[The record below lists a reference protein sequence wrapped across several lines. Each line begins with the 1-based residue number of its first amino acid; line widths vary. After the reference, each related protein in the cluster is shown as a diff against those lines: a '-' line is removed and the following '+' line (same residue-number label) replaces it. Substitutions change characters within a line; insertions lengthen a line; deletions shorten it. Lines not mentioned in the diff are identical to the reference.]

1 VRWAAAV
8 GLTVLALLAFALPAS
23 GGEIPCGS
31 SGATARVDPE
41 VAIPGETILVTVTNG
56 SSQAIT
62 IPDSCIFDA
71 VYSLPGGEQIL
82 TLICLPFP
90 ETIPAGESRDQS
102 WDQQN
107 NDGEQVPSGEYSFL
121 VAAGP
126 GFLDLCF
133 PTVTIAEGV
142 PALTRSGTLALVAVS
157 GLAGIWALRRRRALP
172 E

>member
-1 VRWAAAV
+1 MKFASIAI
-8 GLTVLALLAFALPAS
+8 ALLAFALPAS
-23 GGEIPCGS
+23 GEIPCGRA
-31 SGATARVDPE
+31 GVTARVDPE

-82 TLICLPFP
+82 TFICLPFLM
-90 ETIPAGESRDQS
+90 TIPAGESHDQS

-107 NDGEQVPSGEYSFL
+107 SDGEQVPNGEYFFP
-121 VAAGP
+121 VVTGP
-126 GFLDLCF
+126 GFPDLCF
-133 PTVTIAEGV
+133 PTVTIAGGVQV
-142 PALTRSGTLALVAVS
+142 PALTRWGMLALVAVS
-157 GLAGIWALRRRRALP
+157 GLAGIWAFRRRRALP